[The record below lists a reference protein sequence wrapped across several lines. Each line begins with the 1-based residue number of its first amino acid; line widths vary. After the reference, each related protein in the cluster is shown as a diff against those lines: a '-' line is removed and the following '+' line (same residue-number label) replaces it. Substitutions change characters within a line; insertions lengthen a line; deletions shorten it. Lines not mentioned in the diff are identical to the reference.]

1 MSTTV
6 PSGASHK
13 QSKTQVM
20 TGADIVVHSLVEHGV
35 EVVFAY
41 PGGCSMPMLP
51 GRQGWGLKA
60 YDAWGCWRRR

>member
-1 MSTTV
+1 MSIFQEQFMSTTV

-35 EVVFAY
+35 EVYEKV
-41 PGGCSMPMLP
+41 S
-51 GRQGWGLKA
+51 
-60 YDAWGCWRRR
+60 